1 MNFRLKTSKQTGERL
16 QELQSR
22 TGLRWNALAR
32 LAVAYSLRIP
42 TLPEPPPDTQGV
54 EIHRNTLT
62 GEHDYVYKAL
72 ILQHAGENIPEEE
85 YFPEKWNAHLERG
98 ISLLYSDYELA
109 GNVEQWIETL
119 LKEQ

>member
-1 MNFRLKTSKQTGERL
+1 MNFRLKTSEQTGKYL

-42 TLPEPPPDTQGV
+42 TLPKPAPDTHGV
-54 EIHRNTLT
+54 EIHRNALT

-72 ILQHAGENIPEEE
+72 IRQHAGEHIPEED
-85 YFPEKWNAHLERG
+85 YFPNAWNAHLERG
-98 ISLLYSDYELA
+98 ISKIYSDYVLA

-119 LKEQ
+119 LKER